1 MLKAKIYKNVRT
13 AVPLKNLSNSWK
25 IFNIK
30 SSYEIGQ
37 YYVICEAV
45 RKITFAMIDI
55 KLYFL
60 VVTPLSQDNAKLL

>member
-1 MLKAKIYKNVRT
+1 MKLA
-13 AVPLKNLSNSWK
+13 
-25 IFNIK
+25 
-30 SSYEIGQ
+30 Q

-60 VVTPLSQDNAKLL
+60 MVTPLSQDNAKLL